1 MLMFEM
7 HQKWPQC
14 CFRFRRESWFRD
26 CCET

>member
-1 MLMFEM
+1 M

-14 CFRFRRESWFRD
+14 CFWYRRESWFRE